1 MEIDFQDIVE
11 FTDFYIPMDKN
22 GPTHVKITIKEVYK
36 GSKYSDT
43 AVTALEANHM
53 FWDK

>member
-1 MEIDFQDIVE
+1 MQEHNVPAIIVTKSE
-11 FTDFYIPMDKN
+11 D
-22 GPTHVKITIKEVYK
+22 VYK

-43 AVTALEANHM
+43 AVTALEVNHM